1 MKKGTVLSLGLAV
14 AVVVAVAVTL
24 WGCSNQKLDPTP
36 FIGTWRYAGT
46 ASAKCTLGSI
56 PVPLAGRAIT
66 IKAGT
71 DSDLELEASCYCRL
85 KLQVVAGFQAVSS
98 GSQYCEQVLDGEQA
112 TSTITRFSIS
122 LARGPNGADVGKLE
136 IGGKFNLPVLGT
148 HVDCQ
153 DLETSALTL
162 TRSQPSLDCGPDDTA
177 VGVLPYSATD
187 GTTDCP
193 TEAGRDGVTIILDNE
208 DDVTHP
214 FCSHDTAQWGQG
226 PWVLPA
232 SIKNTNTC
240 NYDSRDTVLHL
251 CRVDG
256 RAFKAMT
263 TDLKRTE
270 NAYAL
275 LKLGKQCPNGSVEMT
290 KTIDTEDATDN
301 SINRWA
307 GRLGDSNRI
316 GTGRASTA
324 TLAFCYFTSADDPNQ
339 AMTEFPAL
347 GFPYA
352 VFHDF
357 DGPQPPWVI
366 SKMWHYSDDEDTSN
380 KNKYDPEPT
389 NGFDSIIEN
398 ANNDTCFDIAHVR

>member
-1 MKKGTVLSLGLAV
+1 MKAGTFVCWAVTVL
-14 AVVVAVAVTL
+14 
-24 WGCSNQKLDPTP
+24 GCTNQKLDPTP
-36 FIGTWRYAGT
+36 FLGTWRYAGT
-46 ASAKCTLGSI
+46 ASAKCTIGTI
-56 PVPLAGRAIT
+56 PVPLAGRALT
-66 IKAGT
+66 IRPGT
-71 DSDLELEASCYCRL
+71 DSDLELEASCYCRI
-85 KLQVVAGFQAVSS
+85 KLQVQAGYQAVGS
-98 GSQYCEQVLDGEQA
+98 GSQYCEQVLGGEFA

-122 LARGPNGADVGKLE
+122 LARSADGADVANIEVAGR
-136 IGGKFNLPVLGT
+136 FNFPVLGT

-153 DLETSALTL
+153 GLDTSQLTL

-193 TEAGRDGVTIILDNE
+193 TEAGRDGATIILDNE
-208 DDVTHP
+208 DELAHP

-232 SIKNTNTC
+232 SIKNTNIC
-240 NYDSRDTVLHL
+240 NEKSRDTVLHL

-263 TDLKRTE
+263 HDPKRTE
-270 NAYAL
+270 NAYAV
-275 LKLGKQCPNGSVEMT
+275 LKLGKQCPNGSVAMT
-290 KTIDTEDATDN
+290 KTIDTEDHTDN
-301 SINRWA
+301 NINRWT

-316 GTGRASTA
+316 GTGQATTV
-324 TLAFCYFTSADDPNQ
+324 TLAFCYFTSADLPDL
-339 AMTEFPAL
+339 AMTEFPDL

-366 SKMWHYSDDEDTSN
+366 SKMWHYGDDEDASN
-380 KNKYDPEPT
+380 KNKYDPDPS
-389 NGFDSIIEN
+389 NGFDTIIEN
-398 ANNDTCFDIAHVR
+398 SNNDTCLDIAHVR